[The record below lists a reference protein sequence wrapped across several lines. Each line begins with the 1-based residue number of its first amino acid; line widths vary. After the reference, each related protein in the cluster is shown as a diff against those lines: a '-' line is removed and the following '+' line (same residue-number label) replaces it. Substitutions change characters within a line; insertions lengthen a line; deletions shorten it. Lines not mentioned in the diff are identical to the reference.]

1 MMARSLHVKIC
12 KLELSR
18 TTIHN
23 GIKNI
28 APLLRVCVS
37 SSFDLSIRSTEFP
50 LLEEKRERKEND
62 LESLREGNIVG
73 AKKVN
78 AKEEGKN

>member
-1 MMARSLHVKIC
+1 MARSLHVKIC

-37 SSFDLSIRSTEFP
+37 SSFDHLSIRSTEFP

-78 AKEEGKN
+78 AEEEGKN